1 MPNTDHFDG
10 QIGDLKRRIAR
21 ANPEERQLLRP
32 QVDQMMQ
39 TMRRK
44 GTVVPRQLQA
54 LHNTLLEEA
63 IEDQFD
69 NLPV

>member
-32 QVDQMMQ
+32 HVDQMMQ